1 MSRIDVER
9 TLETPSV
16 YVSRVRE
23 AVIRRA
29 SCISKT
35 HMEQCGMLMEPG
47 PERVNDQ
54 AHLAVVETGMGRS
67 YIMDQV
73 NQLILYL

>member
-1 MSRIDVER
+1 M
-9 TLETPSV
+9 

-29 SCISKT
+29 SGISKT
-35 HMEQCGMLMEPG
+35 HMERCGMLMEPA

-54 AHLAVVETGMGRS
+54 AHLAVVETGMRRS
-67 YIMDQV
+67 AS
-73 NQLILYL
+73 

>member
-1 MSRIDVER
+1 
-9 TLETPSV
+9 V

-23 AVIRRA
+23 AVTRRA

-35 HMEQCGMLMEPG
+35 HMEQCGTLMEPG

-54 AHLAVVETGMGRS
+54 AHLAVVETGMRRS
-67 YIMDQV
+67 AS
-73 NQLILYL
+73 